1 MSGEVNTVVH
11 GQGQLKNNSKTQS
24 WKMKEMIERENRNE
38 HKLVGYIVE
47 NQENIYTIAV
57 KYEFIYTT
65 PWK

>member
-1 MSGEVNTVVH
+1 
-11 GQGQLKNNSKTQS
+11 
-24 WKMKEMIERENRNE
+24 MKEMIERENRNE

-65 PWK
+65 P